1 MENETI
7 EIIPVVAFGADRN
20 IAASM
25 DPLFVD
31 TPFRLTAVP
40 DLLQEPESVR
50 YTPQNLMTV
59 LFNLHPRPRV
69 FITGPALSQSMTAEA
84 IDVWDAYVRVSK
96 EEDTFV
102 INLRDD
108 PPSDGDWKTHIR
120 SKLSKKY
127 QIAN

>member
-1 MENETI
+1 MESPLVKVVPI
-7 EIIPVVAFGADRN
+7 VAFGADRK

-84 IDVWDAYVRVSK
+84 IGVWEAYVMVSK
-96 EEDTFV
+96 EEDTF
-102 INLRDD
+102 LRDE
-108 PPSDGDWKTHIR
+108 PPSNGDWKSHIK
-120 SKLSKKY
+120 SELSKRY
-127 QIAN
+127 QLAD